1 MAFDQA
7 TRNRLQRFVGEAR
20 ALLTQ
25 EFTRQLQ
32 NDYGM
37 DPSTGAVV
45 LLETLSHLENVRR
58 ETGRIL
64 RVTLE
69 HYRANSPGSSTTD
82 LLERIVREQAFT
94 VLNRLA
100 ALRMAEAR
108 EFLTESIANGYDS
121 RGFQLYMR
129 LAGTGLGETGDAYR
143 SYLFSLFDE
152 FALDLRVLFDRFS
165 PMGRLFPNEPELLK
179 LLKLMND
186 PEIADLWAEDE
197 TIGWIYQS
205 FNSKAERKKMR
216 DESAAPRN
224 SRELAVRNQ
233 FFTPRYVVEFLTDN
247 TLGRIWYEMT
257 QGETALKDHC
267 RYLVRRPVEIFL
279 SQEYESVFRDVS
291 PGIHK
296 ALRGDFS
303 ELPDKPIWDDWM
315 TLALGING
323 YELAPMLGLGEYS
336 QVVNEKFEQ
345 YAATGEW
352 QGNSIELWLCLF
364 GLQRQWAK
372 AGCEPSDDDHRQILT
387 LYQALK
393 AKLQNPPAD
402 GNQEEMLKQP
412 VYVRHRPIKDP
423 REIRMLDPACG
434 SMHFGLYAF
443 DLYEVIYQ
451 EAWHKGIIP
460 PEDFGYRARPIVKD
474 ETVRPDSSRTLCSN
488 YSGKQI
494 AFEDAEVAIAAQ
506 PDGGDGVVA
515 GKPYIISSSTKF
527 RVPCSFRVKLSDFDY
542 REALQSGLFT
552 THDGETL
559 IRETEAWSFEELP
572 SVSLEEAYAEFQR
585 QIPRLIIEHNIHGVD
600 IDPRAVQIAGLSLW
614 LRAQKSW
621 QVQELKLSERPQIQK
636 SNVVCAEPMPGEE
649 ALLNEFLA
657 QHLSDTPEQRLV
669 GQLVCRVFESMKLAG
684 EAGSLLQIEQ
694 EINKDVGV
702 AKLQWLNRPKSE
714 QLTLSVLGAEP
725 KQQELPLMIGEITDE
740 YFWERVEGETYKA
753 LNRYAE
759 QAENGN
765 SYQRRLFAND
775 AVRGFAFIDLCLKK
789 FDVALMNPP
798 FGAGS
803 TQTKATLEITY
814 PRTKNDVY
822 AAFIER
828 GLQLLGQR
836 GQLGAITSRTG
847 FFLSSFQKWREEILL
862 KEAKPTVM
870 ADLGYGVLDA
880 AMVETAAYCLSK
892 EVA

>member
-7 TRNRLQRFVGEAR
+7 TRNRLQRFVSEAR

-32 NDYGM
+32 NDYGI
-37 DPSTGAVV
+37 DPNSGEVA
-45 LLETLSHLENVRR
+45 LLETLSHLDNVRR

-64 RVTLE
+64 RATLE

-108 EFLTESIANGYDS
+108 EFLTESIANGYNS
-121 RGFQLYMR
+121 RGFQLYAR

-165 PMGRLFPNEPELLK
+165 PMGRLFPSETELLR
-179 LLKLMND
+179 LLKLMNE

-197 TIGWIYQS
+197 TIGWIYQY
-205 FNSKAERKKMR
+205 FNSKDERKKMR
-216 DESAAPRN
+216 DDSAAPRN

-257 QGETALKDHC
+257 QGETALRDRC
-267 RYLVRRPVEIFL
+267 RYLVRRPTEVFLQEGAAAPESSGVEENL
-279 SQEYESVFRDVS
+279 SQE
-291 PGIHK
+291 
-296 ALRGDFS
+296 
-303 ELPDKPIWDDWM
+303 EL
-315 TLALGING
+315 
-323 YELAPMLGLGEYS
+323 
-336 QVVNEKFEQ
+336 
-345 YAATGEW
+345 
-352 QGNSIELWLCLF
+352 
-364 GLQRQWAK
+364 
-372 AGCEPSDDDHRQILT
+372 
-387 LYQALK
+387 
-393 AKLQNPPAD
+393 
-402 GNQEEMLKQP
+402 LKQP
-412 VYVRHRPIKDP
+412 VYIPHRQLKDP

-443 DLYEVIYQ
+443 DLYECIYE
-451 EAWHKGIIP
+451 EAWDLQVLVGSEKGNG
-460 PEDFGYRARPIVKD
+460 DSQLSGFGGVATGDGFGGRDLQRDKTISDNERAYELALQQLGWSYGTD
-474 ETVRPDSSRTLCSN
+474 ETAFRPLPTAYPS
-488 YSGKQI
+488 KE
-494 AFEDAEVAIAAQ
+494 AFRRDV
-506 PDGGDGVVA
+506 
-515 GKPYIISSSTKF
+515 
-527 RVPCSFRVKLSDFDY
+527 
-542 REALQSGLFT
+542 
-552 THDGETL
+552 
-559 IRETEAWSFEELP
+559 
-572 SVSLEEAYAEFQR
+572 
-585 QIPRLIIEHNIHGVD
+585 PRLIIEHNIHGID

-614 LRAQKSW
+614 LRSQKSW
-621 QVQELKLSERPQIQK
+621 QAQGLKLSERPQIEK
-636 SNVVCAEPMPGEE
+636 SNIVCAEPMPGEE
-649 ALLNEFLA
+649 RLLDEFLE
-657 QHLSDTPEQRLV
+657 QHLTDMPEQRLV
-669 GQLVCRVFESMKLAG
+669 GQLVRRVFEAMKLAG

-694 EINKDVGV
+694 EIRKDIEE

-714 QLTLSVLGAEP
+714 QLALLTLGAEP
-725 KQQELPLMIGEITDE
+725 QQQELPLLIGEITDE
-740 YFWERVEGETYKA
+740 FFWERVERETYKA

-765 SYQRRLFAND
+765 SYQRRLFTND
-775 AVRGFAFIDLCLKK
+775 AVRGFALIDLCRKK

-803 TQTKATLEITY
+803 NQTKATLEIVY

-822 AAFIER
+822 AAFVER

-847 FFLSSFQKWREEILL
+847 FFLSSFQKWREKILL
-862 KEAKPTVM
+862 KEAQPTVF

>member
-1 MAFDQA
+1 MAFDQV
-7 TRNRLQRFVGEAR
+7 TRNRLQRFVSESR

-32 NDYGM
+32 NDYGI
-37 DPSTGAVV
+37 DPNSGEVA
-45 LLETLSHLENVRR
+45 LLETMSHLDNVRR

-69 HYRANSPGSSTTD
+69 HYRASSSGSTKD

-108 EFLTESIANGYDS
+108 EFLTESISNGYNS
-121 RGFQLYMR
+121 RGFQLYAR

-165 PMGRLFPNEPELLK
+165 PMGRLFPSETALLN

-186 PEIADLWAEDE
+186 PEITSLWAEDE
-197 TIGWIYQS
+197 TIGWIYQY
-205 FNSKAERKKMR
+205 FNSKDERKKMR
-216 DESAAPRN
+216 DESAGPRN

-257 QGETALKDHC
+257 QGETALKDRC
-267 RYLVRRPVEIFL
+267 RYLVRRPTEIFL
-279 SQEYESVFRDVS
+279 QEGAAVPESLETDENLSQE
-291 PGIHK
+291 
-296 ALRGDFS
+296 
-303 ELPDKPIWDDWM
+303 EL
-315 TLALGING
+315 
-323 YELAPMLGLGEYS
+323 
-336 QVVNEKFEQ
+336 
-345 YAATGEW
+345 
-352 QGNSIELWLCLF
+352 
-364 GLQRQWAK
+364 
-372 AGCEPSDDDHRQILT
+372 
-387 LYQALK
+387 
-393 AKLQNPPAD
+393 
-402 GNQEEMLKQP
+402 LKQP
-412 VYVRHRPIKDP
+412 VYIPYRQLKDP
-423 REIRMLDPACG
+423 RELRMLDPACG

-443 DLYEVIYQ
+443 DLYECIYE
-451 EAWHKGIIP
+451 EAW
-460 PEDFGYRARPIVKD
+460 D
-474 ETVRPDSSRTLCSN
+474 
-488 YSGKQI
+488 
-494 AFEDAEVAIAAQ
+494 
-506 PDGGDGVVA
+506 
-515 GKPYIISSSTKF
+515 
-527 RVPCSFRVKLSDFDY
+527 
-542 REALQSGLFT
+542 
-552 THDGETL
+552 
-559 IRETEAWSFEELP
+559 
-572 SVSLEEAYAEFQR
+572 LEERGAHLYSCLGTASLTNTYANKDAFVQDV
-585 QIPRLIIEHNIHGVD
+585 PRLIIEHNIHGID

-621 QVQELKLSERPQIQK
+621 QGLKPSERPQIQK
-636 SNVVCAEPMPGEE
+636 SNIVCAEPMPGEE
-649 ALLNEFLA
+649 RLLNEFIE
-657 QHLSDTPEQRLV
+657 QHLADTPEQHLV
-669 GQLVCRVFESMKLAG
+669 GQLVRRVFEAMKLAG
-684 EAGSLLQIEQ
+684 EAGSLLQIEK
-694 EINKDVGV
+694 EISKDIEE

-714 QLTLSVLGAEP
+714 QLMLFMSEAEP
-725 KQQELPLMIGEITDE
+725 KQQELPLSIGEITDE
-740 YFWERVEGETYKA
+740 YFWERVEGEIYKA
-753 LNRYAE
+753 LSRYAE
-759 QAENGN
+759 QAESGN

-775 AVRGFAFIDLCLKK
+775 AVRGFAFIDLCQKI

-803 TQTKATLEITY
+803 LQTKAKLELRY

-822 AAFIER
+822 GAFVER

-862 KEAKPTVM
+862 KESQPTVF

-892 EVA
+892 C

>member
-7 TRNRLQRFVGEAR
+7 TRNRLQRFVSEAR
-20 ALLTQ
+20 ALLTK

-32 NDYGM
+32 EDYGITPGSGEVAAM
-37 DPSTGAVV
+37 
-45 LLETLSHLENVRR
+45 ETLSYLDNVRR
-58 ETGRIL
+58 ETARIL

-108 EFLTESIANGYDS
+108 EFITESIAKGYES
-121 RGFQLYMR
+121 RGFQLYIR

-186 PEIADLWAEDE
+186 PEITDLWAEDE
-197 TIGWIYQS
+197 TIGWIYQY
-205 FNSKAERKKMR
+205 FNSKDERKKMR

-257 QGETALKDHC
+257 QGETALKDRC
-267 RYLVRRPVEIFL
+267 RYLVRRPTEIFL
-279 SQEYESVFRDVS
+279 QEGVAAPESLEAEESLSQE
-291 PGIHK
+291 
-296 ALRGDFS
+296 
-303 ELPDKPIWDDWM
+303 EL
-315 TLALGING
+315 
-323 YELAPMLGLGEYS
+323 
-336 QVVNEKFEQ
+336 
-345 YAATGEW
+345 
-352 QGNSIELWLCLF
+352 
-364 GLQRQWAK
+364 
-372 AGCEPSDDDHRQILT
+372 
-387 LYQALK
+387 
-393 AKLQNPPAD
+393 
-402 GNQEEMLKQP
+402 LKQP
-412 VYVRHRPIKDP
+412 VYIPHRSLKDP

-443 DLYEVIYQ
+443 DLYECIYE
-451 EAWHKGIIP
+451 EAWDLQAAVVGSIGSGQWTVGSDQQETLTTENRPLPTNTNRQGIR
-460 PEDFGYRARPIVKD
+460 ED
-474 ETVRPDSSRTLCSN
+474 DSQEL
-488 YSGKQI
+488 SGTSGL
-494 AFEDAEVAIAAQ
+494 AE
-506 PDGGDGVVA
+506 GDGSGRGNLSGNQGIPEGRNVWFNESDST
-515 GKPYIISSSTKF
+515 SSSFDPIEYCGGTGEELDEGISAS
-527 RVPCSFRVKLSDFDY
+527 SFDLLRFATGGRNSDFDSSSVGLSDQARSRGANSIDEGNRSLDQRAVKRALTSAGWSLTTDHRPLILDY
-542 REALQSGLFT
+542 PSKEAFLR
-552 THDGETL
+552 D
-559 IRETEAWSFEELP
+559 
-572 SVSLEEAYAEFQR
+572 V
-585 QIPRLIIEHNIHGVD
+585 PRLIIEHNIHGVD

-621 QVQELKLSERPQIQK
+621 QAQELKLSARPQIQK

-649 ALLNEFLA
+649 RLLNEFLEE
-657 QHLSDTPEQRLV
+657 HLADTPEQKLV
-669 GQLVCRVFESMKLAG
+669 GQLVRRVFEATKLAG

-694 EINKDVGV
+694 EISKDVEA

-714 QLTLSVLGAEP
+714 QLTLSVLEAQP
-725 KQQELPLMIGEITDE
+725 KQQELPLMIDEITDE
-740 YFWERVEGETYKA
+740 YFWERVEGETYRA

-759 QAENGN
+759 QADLSPQGGN

-775 AVRGFAFIDLCLKK
+775 AVRGFALIDLCRKK

-798 FGAGS
+798 FGVGS
-803 TQTKATLEITY
+803 TQTKAALERTY

-828 GLQLLGQR
+828 GLQLLGHR

-847 FFLSSFQKWREEILL
+847 FFLSSFQRWREEILL
-862 KEAKPTVM
+862 KEATPTVM

>member
-7 TRNRLQRFVGEAR
+7 TRNRLQRFVSDAR
-20 ALLTQ
+20 TLLTK

-32 NDYGM
+32 EDYGITPGSGEVAAM
-37 DPSTGAVV
+37 
-45 LLETLSHLENVRR
+45 ETLSYLDNVRR
-58 ETGRIL
+58 ETARIL

-69 HYRANSPGSSTTD
+69 HYRANSLGSSTTD

-108 EFLTESIANGYDS
+108 EFLIESIAHGYES
-121 RGFQLYMR
+121 RGFQLYIR

-257 QGETALKDHC
+257 QGETELKERC
-267 RYLVRRPVEIFL
+267 RYLVRRPTEIFL
-279 SQEYESVFRDVS
+279 QEGTAAPESSEAEENLSQE
-291 PGIHK
+291 
-296 ALRGDFS
+296 
-303 ELPDKPIWDDWM
+303 EL
-315 TLALGING
+315 
-323 YELAPMLGLGEYS
+323 
-336 QVVNEKFEQ
+336 
-345 YAATGEW
+345 
-352 QGNSIELWLCLF
+352 
-364 GLQRQWAK
+364 
-372 AGCEPSDDDHRQILT
+372 
-387 LYQALK
+387 
-393 AKLQNPPAD
+393 
-402 GNQEEMLKQP
+402 LKQP
-412 VYVRHRPIKDP
+412 VYIPYRQIKDP

-443 DLYEVIYQ
+443 DLYECIYE
-451 EAWHKGIIP
+451 EAW
-460 PEDFGYRARPIVKD
+460 D
-474 ETVRPDSSRTLCSN
+474 
-488 YSGKQI
+488 
-494 AFEDAEVAIAAQ
+494 
-506 PDGGDGVVA
+506 
-515 GKPYIISSSTKF
+515 
-527 RVPCSFRVKLSDFDY
+527 
-542 REALQSGLFT
+542 
-552 THDGETL
+552 
-559 IRETEAWSFEELP
+559 
-572 SVSLEEAYAEFQR
+572 LEEGGVQLQRCAGTEPPTKTYASKEAFLR
-585 QIPRLIIEHNIHGVD
+585 DVPRLIIEHNIHGVD

-621 QVQELKLSERPQIQK
+621 QVQGLKLAERPQIQK
-636 SNVVCAEPMPGEE
+636 SNVVCAEPMPGEKR
-649 ALLNEFLA
+649 LLNEFLE
-657 QHLSDTPEQRLV
+657 QHLAGTPEQQLV
-669 GQLVCRVFESMKLAG
+669 GQLVRRVFEAMKLAG

-694 EINKDVGV
+694 EINKDVED

-714 QLTLSVLGAEP
+714 QLVFLTLGVEP
-725 KQQELPLMIGEITDE
+725 RQQELMLSIGEITDE

-759 QAENGN
+759 QADLSHQGGN

-803 TQTKATLEITY
+803 TQTKATLERAY

-822 AAFIER
+822 AAFVER